1 VQAKFIDKKIEYDG
15 TQLTSHWALKNFDL
29 QGDSIVAF
37 IGPCNVQRE
46 KLVDIVDKKRNQPI
60 FSEEMLHFIAEFFDL
75 DLEKAILRQRIL
87 ISVIKES
94 LDASRRPSTAH
105 LILARKGDDIFASAD
120 GETRKL
126 SVSIATLSPVSTL
139 IHVGLNIKGE
149 KIPVPAISLQEL
161 KIDPRNLAN
170 QVLQSYT
177 EEIES
182 VRLSRAKVKGVE

>member
-1 VQAKFIDKKIEYDG
+1 MQVRFVDRRIEYDG

-29 QGDSIVAF
+29 QGDSMVAF
-37 IGPCNVQRE
+37 IGPCNVKKE
-46 KLVDIVDKKRNQPI
+46 NLVDIVDKKRSQPI
-60 FSEEMLHFIAEFFDL
+60 YSQEMLHFIAEFFDL
-75 DLEKAILRQRIL
+75 DLEKAILRQRVL
-87 ISVIKES
+87 ISVIKEI
-94 LDASRRPSTAH
+94 LDADIRPDTADLV
-105 LILARKGDDIFASAD
+105 LIRKGDDIFAAV
-120 GETRKL
+120 GEERRKL

-182 VRLSRAKVKGVE
+182 VRLARAKVKGVE